1 MCTRRVVAIDYLKHQ
16 QQSFLKF
23 LFAPESGGHFW
34 LFEFFFKKL
43 ILDFEAKSAT
53 SQIAIFSR
61 LNFIIFCFIFQDP
74 EISWDYNSGFKGDS
88 DPTPVTNHGYPN
100 SHGTRCAGEIAMKPN
115 NHVCGV
121 GVAYGAKI
129 GMFLWVL

>member
-1 MCTRRVVAIDYLKHQ
+1 MQLLPKLHYFPNWISSY
-16 QQSFLKF
+16 SF
-23 LFAPESGGHFW
+23 
-34 LFEFFFKKL
+34 
-43 ILDFEAKSAT
+43 
-53 SQIAIFSR
+53 
-61 LNFIIFCFIFQDP
+61 FIFQDS

-88 DPTPVTNHGYPN
+88 DPSPVFNHGYPN

-129 GMFLWVL
+129 GMFLYSNAYYEYF